1 MEEFNQLHIGKIIR
15 QELRN
20 QGRSNVWL
28 AKQLACHPRTIDKIF
43 QKQFI
48 DSYQLFRISKALQ
61 HDFFKYYSKFVQCPN

>member
-1 MEEFNQLHIGKIIR
+1 M
-15 QELRN
+15 N

-28 AKQLACHPRTIDKIF
+28 AKQLTCHPRTIDKIF

-48 DSYQLFRISKALQ
+48 DTYQLFRISKALQ

>member
-28 AKQLACHPRTIDKIF
+28 AKQLACHPRTIGKIF

-48 DSYQLFRISKALQ
+48 DTLLLLRISKALQ
-61 HDFFKYYSKFVQCPN
+61 HDFFKYYSDLMR